1 MKPVYGGIR
10 ICDFHNVAIE
20 QYHKFIRGTSL
31 EHPGVKC
38 LAQGHNGDCSRV
50 TLCED
55 HSSKLAV
62 TSPEP

>member
-1 MKPVYGGIR
+1 MKPVYGGI
-10 ICDFHNVAIE
+10 CFCNFYNVAIE
-20 QYHKFIRGTSL
+20 QYHKLIRGTSL
-31 EHPGVKC
+31 EHSGVKC

-55 HSSKLAV
+55 KSNTLPL